1 MVNIALHYIA
11 FHNRLIFQYPFFFL
25 SDNVKTLAQIWNNIL
40 NGWEIANFQFQM
52 RNLKWF
58 AIRETFII
66 ANIQTIKWEEVE
78 LFSKRMFTPVT
89 EVNSRSPGFRVW
101 TFTNIINVEADWSC
115 WHSWQY
121 VDITA
126 IIQLF
131 EEAPQIGGRTCV

>member
-25 SDNVKTLAQIWNNIL
+25 SDNVKTLAQIWDNIL

-66 ANIQTIKWEEVE
+66 ANIQHQTK
-78 LFSKRMFTPVT
+78 
-89 EVNSRSPGFRVW
+89 G
-101 TFTNIINVEADWSC
+101 
-115 WHSWQY
+115 
-121 VDITA
+121 
-126 IIQLF
+126 
-131 EEAPQIGGRTCV
+131 